1 MEMPGGAREWK
12 RVRRPS
18 LRGMSSLKRTS
29 SVSMLLMRRTRSLV
43 SQVSYCVSAG
53 MVLGVVLAGRGR
65 LGEDPWLER
74 WEEGAVALVV
84 VGAAEDRLVVVAEE
98 SFTRVAEELVSAQDV
113 VPPVRLTDI

>member
-53 MVLGVVLAGRGR
+53 MVFGVDFAGRGR

-74 WEEGAVALVV
+74 WEEGAVAMV

-98 SFTRVAEELVSAQDV
+98 SLTRVAEELVSAQDV